1 MYYAKTKPVV
11 ESIKQH
17 TDSVLK
23 EYEILKD
30 SYEKEINNI
39 VGCENSEQFWNLLYK
54 ACLYH
59 DFGKI
64 NVEFQNKMKKKLGLK
79 YEESTREEIYH
90 NFLSPALIPKE
101 DRKSIDINLRSVFYQ
116 AIAYH
121 HERGVSINTAEKMKY
136 VKYINEELKNRIDA
150 INEEM
155 NCRLE
160 SVNVGYLEKID
171 EPRRIKESNEN
182 YKLYV
187 MLKGLL
193 HRLDHSGSAHIA
205 VEERVDKCIGDCTEE
220 YFKLNKW
227 DKREPQKFAINNRDR
242 NIVLIAST
250 GIGKTEA
257 ALLWID
263 DSKAIFTL
271 PLRVSLNA
279 LYSRVK
285 EDINYRSVGLLH
297 STALDYMMKQEEDN
311 SRKNYADIEESF
323 EESKLLSKKLCFST
337 IDQVFK
343 CPFKYIGYEKIL
355 STLAY
360 SKIVIDEIQAYSPDI
375 AAVILYGI
383 KQLSELGGRFM
394 IMTATLPRIYKDKL
408 KEFGIKFEEKKC
420 LTSMIRHKI
429 SMENTKIVNDIDKI
443 AELGKH
449 EKVLVIV
456 NTVKK
461 AEEIYNLLEEKDVN
475 VDLLHSMFINRD
487 RAEKEKAIKDFTDED
502 EKKKTD
508 TKNNKKESGIWVT
521 TQLVEASLDV
531 DFDCLFTEMSTLDSL
546 FQRFGRCYRKRLFD
560 SDEPNIYIYTEN
572 VSGIGYIYDKEIF
585 EESIKL
591 LSKYNH
597 STISEE
603 VKVNLVDIL
612 YSKEVISDTE
622 YYKKFMSTCNLLKDL
637 TSYSMD
643 NKDAQRVLRDIE
655 SITAVP
661 QEIYDENIEL
671 FMNLKGNGKK
681 EAFREINK
689 LTVNVPTSKIYAA
702 RHKNSLLAVRTIDNI
717 RGIFLINAKY
727 SKEYGLDLSELVDT
741 FI

>member
-1 MYYAKTKPVV
+1 MYYAKTKPVI

-23 EYEILKD
+23 EYGILKD
-30 SYEKEINNI
+30 NYENEINNI
-39 VGCENSEQFWNLLYK
+39 VGQENSEKFWDLLYK

-64 NVEFQNKMKKKLGLK
+64 NVEFQNKMKRSLGLK

-101 DRKSIDINLRSVFYQ
+101 DRKSIDVNLRTIFYQ

-121 HERGVSINTAEKMKY
+121 HERGVSINADEKMKY
-136 VKYINEELKNRIDA
+136 VKYINEELKNMVDA

-155 NCRLE
+155 NCGLE
-160 SVNVGYLEKID
+160 NINIGYLEKID

-193 HRLDHSGSAHIA
+193 HRLDHSGSAHID
-205 VEERVDKCIGDCTEE
+205 VEEKVDKCIGDCTEE
-220 YFKLNKW
+220 YFKINNW
-227 DKREPQKFAINNRDR
+227 EKRQPQKFAINNRDR

-250 GIGKTEA
+250 GIGKTET

-285 EDINYRSVGLLH
+285 EDIKYKSVGLLH
-297 STALDYMMKQEEDN
+297 STALDYMMEQKEFN
-311 SRKNYADIEESF
+311 SKKNYADIEESF
-323 EESKLLSKKLCFST
+323 EESRLLSKKLCFST

-394 IMTATLPRIYKDKL
+394 IMTATLPRIYKDRL
-408 KEFGIKFEEKKC
+408 KEFGIEFEEKKC

-429 SMENTKIVNDIDKI
+429 SMDNTEIVNDIDKI

-449 EKVLVIV
+449 KKVLAIV

-461 AEEIYNLLEEKDVN
+461 AEEIYNLLEEKEVN
-475 VDLLHSMFINRD
+475 VNLLHSMFINRD
-487 RAEKEKAIKDFTDED
+487 RTEKEKAIKDFTDED
-502 EKKKTD
+502 ENKVD
-508 TKNNKKESGIWVT
+508 IKNNKKESGIWVT

-546 FQRFGRCYRKRLFD
+546 FQRLGRCYRKRAFD
-560 SDEPNIYIYTEN
+560 LYGPNIYIYTEN

-603 VKVNLVDIL
+603 VKVNLVDKL
-612 YSKEVISDTE
+612 YSKEAISGTK
-622 YYKKFMSTCNLLKDL
+622 YYKKFMATCTLLKDL
-637 TSYSMD
+637 TAYSMD
-643 NKDAQRVLRDIE
+643 NKEAQRVLRDIE
-655 SITAVP
+655 SITVVP

-702 RHKNSLLAVRTIDNI
+702 RDKNPLLAVRNIDNI
-717 RGIFLINAKY
+717 RGVFLINAKY
-727 SKEYGLDLSELVDT
+727 SKEHGLDLNELVDT

>member
-1 MYYAKTKPVV
+1 MYYAKTKPVI

-23 EYEILKD
+23 EYGILKD
-30 SYEKEINNI
+30 NYENEINNI
-39 VGCENSEQFWNLLYK
+39 VGQENSEKFWDLLYK

-64 NVEFQNKMKKKLGLK
+64 NVEFQNKMKRSLGLK

-101 DRKSIDINLRSVFYQ
+101 DRKSIDVNLRTIFYQ

-121 HERGVSINTAEKMKY
+121 HERGVSINADEKMKY
-136 VKYINEELKNRIDA
+136 VKYINEELKNMVDA

-155 NCRLE
+155 NCGLE
-160 SVNVGYLEKID
+160 NINIGYLEKID

-193 HRLDHSGSAHIA
+193 HRLDHSGSAHID
-205 VEERVDKCIGDCTEE
+205 VEEKVDKCIGDCTEE
-220 YFKLNKW
+220 YFKINNW
-227 DKREPQKFAINNRDR
+227 EKREPQKFAINNRDR

-250 GIGKTEA
+250 GIGKTET

-285 EDINYRSVGLLH
+285 EDIKYKSVGLLH
-297 STALDYMMKQEEDN
+297 STALDYMMEQKEFN
-311 SRKNYADIEESF
+311 SKKNYADIEESF
-323 EESKLLSKKLCFST
+323 EESRLLSKKLCFST

-394 IMTATLPRIYKDKL
+394 IMTATLPRIYKDRL
-408 KEFGIKFEEKKC
+408 KEFGIEFEEKKC

-429 SMENTKIVNDIDKI
+429 SMDNTEIVNDIDKI

-449 EKVLVIV
+449 KKVLAIV

-461 AEEIYNLLEEKDVN
+461 AEEIYNLLEEKEVN
-475 VDLLHSMFINRD
+475 VNLLHSMFINRD
-487 RAEKEKAIKDFTDED
+487 RTEKEKAIKDFTDED
-502 EKKKTD
+502 ENKVD
-508 TKNNKKESGIWVT
+508 IKNNKKESGIWVT

-546 FQRFGRCYRKRLFD
+546 FQRLGRCYRKRAFD
-560 SDEPNIYIYTEN
+560 LYGPNIYIYTEN

-603 VKVNLVDIL
+603 VKVNLVDKL
-612 YSKEVISDTE
+612 YSKEAISGTK
-622 YYKKFMSTCNLLKDL
+622 YYKKFMATCTLLKDL
-637 TSYSMD
+637 TAYSMD
-643 NKDAQRVLRDIE
+643 NKEAQRVLRDIE
-655 SITAVP
+655 SITVVP

-702 RHKNSLLAVRTIDNI
+702 RDKNPLLAVRNIDNI
-717 RGIFLINAKY
+717 RGVFLINAKY
-727 SKEYGLDLSELVDT
+727 SKEHGLDLNELVDT

>member
-1 MYYAKTKPVV
+1 MYYAKTKPVI

-23 EYEILKD
+23 EYGILKD
-30 SYEKEINNI
+30 NYENEINNI
-39 VGCENSEQFWNLLYK
+39 VGQENSEKFWDLLYK

-64 NVEFQNKMKKKLGLK
+64 NVEFQNKMKRSLGLK

-101 DRKSIDINLRSVFYQ
+101 DRKSIDVNLRTIFYQ

-121 HERGVSINTAEKMKY
+121 HERGVSINAAEKMKY
-136 VKYINEELKNRIDA
+136 VKYINEELKNMVDA

-155 NCRLE
+155 NCGLE
-160 SVNVGYLEKID
+160 NINIGYLEKID

-182 YKLYV
+182 YKFYV

-193 HRLDHSGSAHIA
+193 HRLDHSGSAHID
-205 VEERVDKCIGDCTEE
+205 VEEKLDKCIVDCTEE
-220 YFKLNKW
+220 YFKINKW
-227 DKREPQKFAINNRDR
+227 EKREPQKFAINNRDR

-250 GIGKTEA
+250 GIGKTET

-285 EDINYRSVGLLH
+285 EDIKYKSVGLLH
-297 STALDYMMKQEEDN
+297 STALDYMMEQKEFN
-311 SRKNYADIEESF
+311 SKKNYADIEESF
-323 EESKLLSKKLCFST
+323 EESRLLSKKLCFST

-408 KEFGIKFEEKKC
+408 KEFGIEFEEKKC

-429 SMENTKIVNDIDKI
+429 SMDNTEIVNDIDKI

-449 EKVLVIV
+449 KKVLAIV

-475 VDLLHSMFINRD
+475 VNLLHSMFINRD
-487 RAEKEKAIKDFTDED
+487 RTEKEKAIKDFTDED
-502 EKKKTD
+502 ENKVD
-508 TKNNKKESGIWVT
+508 IKNNKKESGIWVT

-546 FQRFGRCYRKRLFD
+546 FQRLGRCYRKRAFD
-560 SDEPNIYIYTEN
+560 LYGPNIYIYTEN

-612 YSKEVISDTE
+612 YSKEVISGTE
-622 YYKKFMSTCNLLKDL
+622 YYKKFTAICSLLKDL

-643 NKDAQRVLRDIE
+643 NTDAQRVLRDIE

-702 RHKNSLLAVRTIDNI
+702 RDKNSLLAVRSIDNI
-717 RGIFLINAKY
+717 RGVFLINAKY
-727 SKEYGLDLSELVDT
+727 SKEHGLDLNELVDT